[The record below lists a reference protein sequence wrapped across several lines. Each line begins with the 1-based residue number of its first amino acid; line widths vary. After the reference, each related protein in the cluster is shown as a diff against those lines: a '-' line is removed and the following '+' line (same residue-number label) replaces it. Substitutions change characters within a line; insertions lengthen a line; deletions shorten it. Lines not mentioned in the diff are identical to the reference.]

1 MSNKNFVIPM
11 SGQLVTL
18 ADVPDETFSQKTLG
32 DGFAIKLDGE
42 VLVSPI
48 SGVVIAAFPTGHA
61 FIIRDENGVEV
72 LIHIGLNSASK
83 SEAFRIQIKKYQEVK
98 QGDVLVYIDKSK
110 LGETDADLISPL
122 VFANPDIKIELL
134 KAGQRVLVGDT
145 DAVNISL

>member
-98 QGDVLVYIDKSK
+98 QGDVLVDIDKSK